1 MCRNLTQEFDSEIEL
16 PIRSYRRTMKPILPR
31 KTSSSARINLNKFW
45 NDLEEFYSNFN
56 GSNSETIKTTVETL
70 PDYTTD
76 VFNHDRE
83 AAENDLNEMLERSS
97 CSSYSSTSSD
107 VDCLSVYSSDD
118 GFEDWDDQSDFSSY
132 MSYSSSIESIP
143 SCSGDS
149 VKIRPPKTL
158 LPFFKKT
165 WKKILAF

>member
-1 MCRNLTQEFDSEIEL
+1 MCRNLTEELEVSEIEL
-16 PIRSYRRTMKPILPR
+16 PIRNYRRAMKPILPR

-45 NDLEEFYSNFN
+45 NDLEEFYTNF
-56 GSNSETIKTTVETL
+56 SNSETIKTTVENL

-76 VFNHDRE
+76 AFNQDRE

-97 CSSYSSTSSD
+97 CSSFSSSSSD
-107 VDCLSVYSSDD
+107 IDCLSVYSSDD
-118 GFEDWDDQSDFSSY
+118 GFEDWDNQSDYSSY
-132 MSYSSSIESIP
+132 MSYSSSAESIP
-143 SCSGDS
+143 DCSDNS

-165 WKKILAF
+165 WKKILAL